1 LRSHSVEAVQDGRI
15 HIEDQRAV
23 SVSGARNA
31 GCVEVLHQRVGA
43 KSWVSNKKLSAFLN
57 GDGF

>member
-15 HIEDQRAV
+15 IEDQRAV

-31 GCVEVLHQRVGA
+31 GWCQIT
-43 KSWVSNKKLSAFLN
+43 WVSNKKLSAFLN